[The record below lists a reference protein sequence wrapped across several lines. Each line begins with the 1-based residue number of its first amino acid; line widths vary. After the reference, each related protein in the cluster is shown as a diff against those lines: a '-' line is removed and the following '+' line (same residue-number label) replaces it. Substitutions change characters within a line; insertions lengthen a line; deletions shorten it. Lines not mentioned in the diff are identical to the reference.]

1 MAVYK
6 VIQDIEAEDKLLGPL
21 TLKGFIYAGIA
32 MLLAYINFRLV
43 LAGGPMV
50 IKVPVIVLLSMP
62 MLLFTVLALPLGREQ
77 PTEVWL
83 LSHLRFM
90 LKPRKRVWNQSGV
103 NELVTITAPKKIQRQ
118 LTKSFSR
125 REVRSR
131 LKALA
136 LTLDSR
142 GWAVKNVNVNLNSA
156 PEYSQNRSEESDRLV
171 EASNLQQDV
180 PVIDVHAS
188 DDMLDELNNPT
199 AQKFDELMKQMDGER
214 RKAIISK
221 VYPNMMDE
229 EEPEPKILESH
240 FAPLERT
247 KRTAGKV
254 IRPEDLKRKRA
265 EAQSHHQNQ
274 PVQKMTGI
282 SQAAKLELAQ
292 SGNDLTVASIASL
305 ANRKNQSDNSG
316 SNEVVISLH

>member
-50 IKVPVIVLLSMP
+50 IKLPVIVLLSMP
-62 MLLFTVLALPLGREQ
+62 MILFTVLALPIGREQ

-90 LKPRKRVWNQSGV
+90 LKPRKRVWNQSGM

-118 LTKSFSR
+118 LTKGFSQ

-142 GWAVKNVNVNLNSA
+142 GWAVKNVNVNLSSA
-156 PEYSQNRSEESDRLV
+156 PEYYENRSEESDRLV
-171 EASNLQQDV
+171 EATNLQQDV
-180 PVIDVHAS
+180 PVIDVHAA
-188 DDMLDELNNPT
+188 DDMLDEQNNPT
-199 AQKFDELMKQMDGER
+199 AQKFEELMRQMDGER
-214 RKAIISK
+214 RKSIINK
-221 VYPNMMDE
+221 VYPNMVDDE
-229 EEPEPKILESH
+229 QKPKILESH
-240 FAPLERT
+240 LAPLERT

-265 EAQSHHQNQ
+265 QSHHQSPPQ
-274 PVQKMTGI
+274 QMTGI
-282 SQAAKLELAQ
+282 SRADKLELSQ

-305 ANRKNQSDNSG
+305 ANRKNQPGGSDSG
-316 SNEVVISLH
+316 EVVISLH